1 MWQAASW
8 PTLRASYLRYQ
19 LQHLKPSYLF
29 SVHLPTRSN
38 YFSFQISTW
47 QKSSALKIAAK
58 QWEDGGKRPKK
69 VRMGELMRT
78 KEWNAGQEARLS
90 FTLSSIIAKGEKVR
104 EEKGQKWNFLVLV
117 WLLGSVPMGIGMRRL
132 LTLLVTSLPFLA
144 KVFWKVDQSCF
155 SENQFFFSTDLSTY
169 SPHSHFTSFLP
180 TNLSLNA
187 QNQNANQVYKKT

>member
-1 MWQAASW
+1 MWQVASW

-47 QKSSALKIAAK
+47 RKSSALKIAAK
-58 QWEDGGKRPKK
+58 QWEDGGKKPKK

-104 EEKGQKWNFLVLV
+104 EEKGQKWNFLVWV

-144 KVFWKVDQSCF
+144 KVFWKMDQSCF
-155 SENQFFFSTDLSTY
+155 SENQFFFQQIFPPTVLTVISL
-169 SPHSHFTSFLP
+169 HSSLQIFL
-180 TNLSLNA
+180 
-187 QNQNANQVYKKT
+187 